1 MALSARQVAR
11 SVMSLALAA
20 STVCHCMLAG
30 SSAPPAHSGSMWS
43 AIQPGQGPRASP
55 VDGQGL
61 RRLKATTVAARP
73 GAGCKPR
80 RADVHRRS
88 DLCGVFRAAS
98 GVRVLKLRDQT
109 LRDTSK
115 LRKLVLLEAAQLADI
130 FEAFA
135 VFHIDQSIGRLI
147 ACQNSGL
154 IKKA

>member
-1 MALSARQVAR
+1 
-11 SVMSLALAA
+11 MSLALAA
-20 STVCHCMLAG
+20 ATVCHCMLAG

-61 RRLKATTVAARP
+61 RRLKATTVAARR
-73 GAGCKPR
+73 GVGCGSECCVS
-80 RADVHRRS
+80 AI
-88 DLCGVFRAAS
+88 DLCRVFRAAG